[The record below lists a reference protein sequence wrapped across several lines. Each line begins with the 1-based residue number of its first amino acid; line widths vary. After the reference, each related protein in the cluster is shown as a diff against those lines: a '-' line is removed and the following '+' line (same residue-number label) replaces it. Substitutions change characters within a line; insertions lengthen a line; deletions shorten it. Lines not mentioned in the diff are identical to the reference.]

1 MLQELNFTKLEY
13 MAELYTTLGVYV
25 EKIGA
30 TEKLIDILNNV
41 KSLYKEIY
49 GPNDKKV
56 IKIRRQIAINLL
68 KAEMHPEALQ
78 ELLETEVPFFFF
90 FF

>member
-1 MLQELNFTKLEY
+1 MIINFK
-13 MAELYTTLGVYV
+13 
-25 EKIGA
+25 
-30 TEKLIDILNNV
+30 V

-78 ELLETEVPFFFF
+78 ELLETEVI
-90 FF
+90 